1 MLKKIGSFIDII
13 LYNSP
18 LNLISLL
25 YSFTKSVSCLVNRFA
40 VVIGSVVS
48 RIAIEGI
55 NIVVSR
61 ITRGGVN
68 VVVSG
73 VITRGVNAVS
83 IRIYSSVHP

>member
-25 YSFTKSVSCLVNRFA
+25 YSFTKSVSCLVNRFT
-40 VVIGSVVS
+40 VIIGLVVS
-48 RIAIEGI
+48 GIAIGGV

-61 ITRGGVN
+61 IARGGVN
-68 VVVSG
+68 IVG
-73 VITRGVNAVS
+73 V
-83 IRIYSSVHP
+83 RICGSVRP